1 MTNVFFITVLQQ
13 FKRNAYDLFVQI
25 IYLCWKNT
33 NDILRICIYKNI
45 FGNLEKNIL

>member
-25 IYLCWKNT
+25 IYYDGK
-33 NDILRICIYKNI
+33 IQMIY
-45 FGNLEKNIL
+45 